1 MSDFYIRSLL
11 GPYNWVSSFYRY
23 CRRDAS
29 EDYYGHTGAFR
40 CLVEGGGDVAFVKHT
55 TVMENTGGKRRE
67 WWARNTLN
75 DDFELLC
82 PDGKYIFVNCLFS
95 NEFSWKY
102 SHFFS
107 PNLKIFKLLPY
118 SSSGTRRDLP
128 DFKNCNLG
136 KVKANA
142 IVTRGGYGY
151 NETQISAY
159 TNLFTYAQQYYGRK
173 DADAFSF
180 SMFYSLPPYHDL
192 IFQDAT
198 QQLRPVPV
206 AQRRYDLYLGGDFMR
221 AKRITDCDS
230 GAMNHQLTFSLILFA
245 PLLITFALTHF

>member
-1 MSDFYIRSLL
+1 MLLSDDQQKYK
-11 GPYNWVSSFYRY
+11 SFCKYLRY

-82 PDGKYIFVNCLFS
+82 PDG
-95 NEFSWKY
+95 EFSSSMEFFLFLSKGFPIANF
-102 SHFFS
+102 HFY
-107 PNLKIFKLLPY
+107 LCEQT
-118 SSSGTRRDLP
+118 GTRRDLP
-128 DFKNCNLG
+128 DYKMCNLG

-142 IVTRGGYGY
+142 VVTRGGEGY
-151 NETQISAY
+151 NETQINAY
-159 TNLFTYAQQYYGRK
+159 MNLLTYAQQYYGRK

-180 SMFYSLPPYHDL
+180 SMFYSMPPYHDL

-198 QQLRPVPV
+198 QQLRAVPLSH
-206 AQRRYDLYLGGDFMR
+206 RRYDLYLGGDFLR
-221 AKRITDCDS
+221 AKRITDCDA
-230 GAMNHQLTFSLILFA
+230 GAMAHKLSISLAIIV
-245 PLLITFALTHF
+245 PLLVAFSFTHI